1 MTPDAQGLR
10 TRGEVAAEISNGIVK
25 LFREAYG
32 RGPVKAKTFLFDH
45 YSLTVLEDTLTT
57 AEATLVKAG
66 RKEMVRDFR
75 IAFQT
80 EMSVEFHHIVE
91 RATGR
96 KVITYQSQIAFD
108 PDHCFEAFVLD
119 GPPSFSDEPTG

>member
-1 MTPDAQGLR
+1 VTPSEQALR

-25 LFREAYG
+25 LFRESYG

-80 EMSVEFHHIVE
+80 EMSVDFHHIVE

-108 PDHCFEAFVLD
+108 PDYCFEAFVLD
-119 GPPSFSDEPTG
+119 GPPSFSDEPAG

>member
-1 MTPDAQGLR
+1 MTTEGQGQR
-10 TRGEVAAEISNGIVK
+10 TRGEIAAEISNGIVK
-25 LFREAYG
+25 LFRESYG

-57 AEATLVKAG
+57 AEATLVKTG
-66 RKEMVRDFR
+66 RREMVRDFR

-80 EMSVEFHHIVE
+80 ELAPAFHRVVEQ
-91 RATGR
+91 ATGR

-108 PDHCFEAFVLD
+108 PDVCFEVFVLD
-119 GPPSFSDEPTG
+119 GPPAALDEPTG